1 MKKIIIKKLH
11 LLNFKG
17 MRDFTIEFNETTT
30 SIYGYNGLGKTTI
43 FDAFTWLLFG
53 KDSKG
58 RKNFD
63 LKTYDESGK
72 TIERIPHEV
81 SGVLLVDGKEINLC
95 RKFTEKWTKKRG
107 TAEEVFT
114 GHEEE
119 RFYNDVPMSVKDWS
133 EKIDAICPEDVFKF
147 ITNPLYFTSQKAD
160 VQRAMLFRMAGEV
173 SFEEVAKGNKD
184 FEALLANLTGKSM
197 DEYKR
202 EITAKKRTLKSE
214 TEAIPE
220 RIDERERDT
229 AGLQAD
235 ENGTAIDFEALE
247 KAQVLKEKE
256 LEKVELQRS
265 DILEAFKAK
274 MQGSL
279 EKERKH
285 FELVCAK
292 TARAAEIT
300 AEAKKGFL
308 QDVAKLEELNAKAR
322 QLSLKKVQKMERL
335 ETCEGAFARCSKV
348 RESLIEEW
356 KKISAETIAF
366 NDDDFVCPTC
376 HRPLDVCEIEAK
388 QEEITKNFN
397 ANKADRLAD
406 NNARGMANKAKMDG
420 YSEEIKRI
428 YEDLRQID
436 EETEAIKA
444 DPLFTKKMVEPDVL
458 PLIQAD
464 KKLQELSEEAKRL
477 RLEIDAE
484 KKEAEPD
491 TEDLNQ
497 QKRTIISEIDAI
509 KALKARKAQIEKN
522 NARVAELENELRK
535 QSEELAR
542 LEGVEFTMQQFSK
555 ARINAIEDKVNA
567 MFRFVKFKMF
577 DTQINGGE
585 VETCEAVADG
595 KPYSTQNNAM
605 CINMG
610 LDIINAICVSEG
622 ISAPIFVDNAEGVID
637 LEPTASQLI
646 RLVVTKD
653 KSLVIE

>member
-1 MKKIIIKKLH
+1 
-11 LLNFKG
+11 
-17 MRDFTIEFNETTT
+17 MR
-30 SIYGYNGLGKTTI
+30 
-43 FDAFTWLLFG
+43 
-53 KDSKG
+53 
-58 RKNFD
+58 
-63 LKTYDESGK
+63 
-72 TIERIPHEV
+72 
-81 SGVLLVDGKEINLC
+81 
-95 RKFTEKWTKKRG
+95 
-107 TAEEVFT
+107 
-114 GHEEE
+114 
-119 RFYNDVPMSVKDWS
+119 
-133 EKIDAICPEDVFKF
+133 
-147 ITNPLYFTSQKAD
+147 
-160 VQRAMLFRMAGEV
+160 
-173 SFEEVAKGNKD
+173 
-184 FEALLANLTGKSM
+184 
-197 DEYKR
+197 
-202 EITAKKRTLKSE
+202 
-214 TEAIPE
+214 
-220 RIDERERDT
+220 
-229 AGLQAD
+229 
-235 ENGTAIDFEALE
+235 
-247 KAQVLKEKE
+247 
-256 LEKVELQRS
+256 
-265 DILEAFKAK
+265 
-274 MQGSL
+274 
-279 EKERKH
+279 
-285 FELVCAK
+285 
-292 TARAAEIT
+292 
-300 AEAKKGFL
+300 
-308 QDVAKLEELNAKAR
+308 
-322 QLSLKKVQKMERL
+322 
-335 ETCEGAFARCSKV
+335 
-348 RESLIEEW
+348 
-356 KKISAETIAF
+356 
-366 NDDDFVCPTC
+366 
-376 HRPLDVCEIEAK
+376 CEIEAK

-477 RLEIDAE
+477 RFEIDAE

-542 LEGVEFTMQQFSK
+542 LEGVEFTIQQFSK